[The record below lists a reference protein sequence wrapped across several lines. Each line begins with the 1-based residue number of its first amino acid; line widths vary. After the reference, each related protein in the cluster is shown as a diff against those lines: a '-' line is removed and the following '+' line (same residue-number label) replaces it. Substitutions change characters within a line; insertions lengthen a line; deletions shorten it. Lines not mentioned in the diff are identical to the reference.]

1 MGDFGNLNKESE
13 KLKAY
18 ELNVNMNKE
27 EATELGYRDMNLRF
41 LNMEQSAYKP
51 EEWAEKKSAHLKR
64 KKDIEAAWHNKT
76 RARKAE
82 LDRSG
87 KKGFSDKEKGYY
99 DNFSLKDMEV
109 FLKNSDRG
117 GNSDEF
123 NSVATDLELYN
134 LVKENGEANEAAALL
149 TRIKE
154 SCDRYISSRKP
165 MSPKGKRRKAMIE
178 QVADQV
184 QRLIEETKTTTLQKQ
199 KETYQAYTG
208 LSEEATVEEKTQVT
222 EQACKSAYDRM
233 YLDLQGM
240 SELTEEERAL
250 MDTQMEK
257 ILEGLKEL
265 PADKNQSANLSTR
278 FFNAIGWASHK
289 PRSCGSFEE
298 EIKKSPLKIEM
309 YHTMNTFGDLK
320 DCTGLADQL
329 KGERT
334 DGLNRQ
340 YYSAGNFG
348 KGTYT
353 AVRSVKKSEG
363 KTEEEKEK
371 IDKRASN
378 HSWSFGEN
386 EGSVQLTMML
396 NEKARIIN
404 FKEAEQLIKT
414 LEKNYPKVYQ
424 FFQEKE
430 LREGYH
436 AAQYPAI
443 TAMLAFFGYNTLQME
458 GGCGSEID
466 YYITTDRGAFSISD
480 IGQFIRKNDKFER
493 LDF

>member
-1 MGDFGNLNKESE
+1 MGDFGNLNRESE

-27 EATELGYRDMNLRF
+27 ESTELGYRDMNLRF
-41 LNMEQSAYKP
+41 LNMEQASYNPA
-51 EEWAEKKSAHLKR
+51 EWAEKKSAHLQR

-82 LDRSG
+82 LDKSG

-134 LVKENGEANEAAALL
+134 LVKENGEANEASILL

-154 SCDRYISSRKP
+154 SCDRYISSKKP
-165 MSPKGKRRKAMIE
+165 WSSTGKRRKAMIE

-184 QRLIEETKTTTLQKQ
+184 QRLIEETKNTTAQTQ
-199 KETYQAYTG
+199 KEKYRVYSG
-208 LSEEATVEEKTQVT
+208 LGEEATIEEKKQAT
-222 EQACKSAYDRM
+222 EEACKSAYDRM

-240 SELTEEERAL
+240 SEMTDEERTL
-250 MDTQMEK
+250 MDTQMEQ
-257 ILEGLKEL
+257 ILASIKEL
-265 PADKNQSANLSTR
+265 PADQNQSPNLSTR
-278 FFNAIGWASHK
+278 FFNAIGWSSHK
-289 PRSCGSFEE
+289 PRICGTFDE
-298 EIKKSPLKIEM
+298 EIKKSPLKIKM
-309 YHTMNTFGDLK
+309 YHTMNTFGNLK
-320 DCTGLADQL
+320 DCKGLAEQL

-340 YYSAGNFG
+340 YYSAGNYG

-353 AVRSVKKSEG
+353 AVRSVKNSEG
-363 KTEEEKEK
+363 KTEEEKEE
-371 IDKRASN
+371 IDKRASK
-378 HSWSFGEN
+378 HSWSFGEK

-404 FKEAEQLIKT
+404 YNDGTELIKT
-414 LEKNYPKVYQ
+414 LQKKYPKVYQ
-424 FFQEKE
+424 FFQDKE
-430 LREGYH
+430 LKEGYRG
-436 AAQYPAI
+436 AVYPAI
-443 TAMLAFFGYNTLQME
+443 TAMLAFFGYNTIQLN
-458 GGCGSEID
+458 GGCGLDID
-466 YYITTDRGAFSISD
+466 YYITSDRGAFSIAD
-480 IGQFIRKNDKFER
+480 DGQFIRRDDKFEP